1 MKRYIKE
8 NNNLFRLRV
17 VVEVEFL
24 SEAESVAASYDSE
37 RFNNSELPPAAK
49 DALIDSQVLAD
60 YHAFVETLEDVMT
73 DYFGLELYYKND
85 SPYNSFYYGA
95 LAVNDEGDYILDC
108 EATIRIS
115 THDPHRTSESE
126 KEKAKQKAK
135 LNEIAKGKRLQPV
148 RKNIVINDKE
158 FSNYEDAYEFAFSQ
172 IERAASV
179 LNRKKDV

>member
-1 MKRYIKE
+1 MSYTGTFSKGLEITSIGKDQKE
-8 NNNLFRLRV
+8 MLKYLVTFV
-17 VVEVEFL
+17 
-24 SEAESVAASYDSE
+24 
-37 RFNNSELPPAAK
+37 K
-49 DALIDSQVLAD
+49 KLIDLMT
-60 YHAFVETLEDVMT
+60 HAFVETLEDVMT

-135 LNEIAKGKRLQPV
+135 LNEIVKGKRLQPV

-179 LNRKKDV
+179 LNRKKD